1 MTRLGVG
8 GDDVPGPERPER
20 PAVVGDRRD
29 RGGLAR
35 PGVGGT
41 VQRRDPVEHGFGL
54 RGGRLDSGGR
64 VVLVRGG

>member
-1 MTRLGVG
+1 MPSGAPEAVQ
-8 GDDVPGPERPER
+8 PERSV
-20 PAVVGDRRD
+20 VVGDRRD